1 MVVASH
7 RFRVKKSAS
16 RLSWLF
22 IQLTSTCEAPWKST
36 PKLPNMRMEDSAL
49 WANTNGFGKR
59 RRHLGIQPVSF
70 SWGKEISPPNDLK
83 DERPKL
89 PKIVPQKWGLYIYI
103 YGYWISHVYIYR
115 PTKLTGNIY
124 IYTYVWHP
132 LHPIYTYIKYI
143 YGIHAENATLPFWGQ
158 YAFFQWEVLILETKS
173 QYLSEARGVSMT
185 NFFWVET
192 LVKSKWSFFPQQQ

>member
-1 MVVASH
+1 MWSSLKINPQAAQH
-7 RFRVKKSAS
+7 EDGRFSS
-16 RLSWLF
+16 LSQYQRIWE
-22 IQLTSTCEAPWKST
+22 EAPTSGNST
-36 PKLPNMRMEDSAL
+36 SQLQLR
-49 WANTNGFGKR
+49 KR
-59 RRHLGIQPVSF
+59 NI
-70 SWGKEISPPNDLK
+70 PPNDLK

-103 YGYWISHVYIYR
+103 YGYWIAHVYIYR